1 MSDDSLLKIE
11 NLKVHF
17 DTLEGPVE
25 ALHDVSLEV
34 KKGQIMGVVGE
45 SGCGKSVT
53 SLTSIGLATC
63 IVDEGSIKYDGKEM
77 IFRETIT
84 PGKNLAVTFTS
95 FLTYVGVLIC
105 LPVGFI
111 FMMPF
116 MGDPL
121 FGFSI
126 MMIGLTMVLFSMGIK
141 YFIHSDRREHDKFMR
156 FIRGNEISMIFQEPM
171 TALNPLYTVEK
182 QIFEVMKT
190 HSRLSKSSLSQ
201 SSRLFSSL
209 KSPFRFVRNWVLSD
223 KFSSIFFSILL
234 LTYLLVSCM
243 GPNLISSW
251 GTRLAV
257 IFYASAEVT
266 VNCTNHTDTLISY
279 SFLLIP
285 LGAIKNSIT
294 HTWPKPINIA
304 AIKEDLMIHI
314 SKFLS
319 SIPLVFVAFTLSL
332 VVYPDLY
339 TSFDYLDPTLLE
351 GIGKINLTI
360 LILAFMAVLSIV
372 EFFRFDENHMSSIIR
387 SIPFTFTLSLIYAIL
402 LWTPNQVVG
411 TVIALIMVVAIPSM
425 VLIDFLQLDPAHRSQ
440 VIKILEDVRI
450 PNPSAVITMYPH
462 ELSGGMRQRVMIAM
476 MMSCEPKL
484 LIADE
489 PTTALDV
496 TIQAQILH
504 LMRDLRD
511 RKGTSIMLIT
521 HDLGVIAELCDSV
534 SVMYAGSVVETGTIE
549 DILANPRMPYTI
561 GLLHS
566 IPKIVHSDN
575 RSGRTNL
582 PIIPGQVPD
591 PNTHFDGCRF
601 HPRCPFA
608 DDLCRSTRP
617 DMIEVSK
624 GHFASCHYTELTI
637 NSKDVESSFDIFS
650 KEFEGVG
657 GEVIVR

>member
-1 MSDDSLLKIE
+1 MSENSLLKIQ

-25 ALHDVSLEV
+25 ALHDVNLEV

-77 IFRETIT
+77 IFHESD
-84 PGKNLAVTFTS
+84 KNNSLV
-95 FLTYVGVLIC
+95 FLSNILPYIAVLIFF
-105 LPVGFI
+105 PVGFVYL
-111 FMMPF
+111 MPF
-116 MGDPL
+116 MNDPL
-121 FGFSI
+121 LGFQIIMLGFGLIIISLI
-126 MMIGLTMVLFSMGIK
+126 IK
-141 YFIHSDRREHDKFMR
+141 YFIYSDLREHEKFMR

-182 QIFEVMKT
+182 QIYEVMKT
-190 HSRLSKSSLSQ
+190 HNRLVDSRLSQ
-201 SSRLFSSL
+201 YDRIFSSL
-209 KSPFRFVRNWVLSD
+209 KSPFRFMYNWILSD
-223 KFSSIFFSILL
+223 RFSSIFFSILL
-234 LTYLLVSCM
+234 LTYLITSCM

-251 GTRLAV
+251 GTRFAV
-257 IFYASAEVT
+257 IFYASAEVSIS
-266 VNCTNHTDTLISY
+266 CTNYTDELISY
-279 SFLLIP
+279 CFLLIP
-285 LGAIKNSIT
+285 FGILRASIKSSMDR
-294 HTWPKPINIA
+294 
-304 AIKEDLMIHI
+304 KEDFRKMLV
-314 SKFLS
+314 
-319 SIPLVFVAFTLSL
+319 SIPYVSVI
-332 VVYPDLY
+332 
-339 TSFDYLDPTLLE
+339 LL
-351 GIGKINLTI
+351 
-360 LILAFMAVLSIV
+360 LILWYDSSLFLGDLWHEELEISDNNWVHSAFMIAFYFPIISSLFVDFSRLEEV
-372 EFFRFDENHMSSIIR
+372 HRFLIIR
-387 SIPFTFTLSLIYAIL
+387 SIPFTFTLALTYAIL

-411 TVIALIMVVAIPSM
+411 TIVALVMVISIPGM
-425 VLIDFLQLDPAHRSQ
+425 ILIDYLQLDPAHRGQ
-440 VIKILEDVRI
+440 VVKILEDVQI
-450 PNPSAVITMYPH
+450 PNPGAVITMYPH

-566 IPKIVHSDN
+566 IPKIVHSDE
-575 RSGRTNL
+575 REGRTSL

-608 DDLCRSTRP
+608 DDLCRSIRP
-617 DMIEVSK
+617 EMIEVSE
-624 GHFASCHYTELTI
+624 GHYAACHHTDLTI
-637 NSKDVESSFDIFS
+637 ISKDVESSFDIFS

>member
-1 MSDDSLLKIE
+1 VSEDSLLKIQ

-25 ALHDVSLEV
+25 ALHDVNLEV

-63 IVDEGSIKYDGKEM
+63 IVDEGSIKYDGKDM
-77 IFRETIT
+77 IFHESD
-84 PGKNLAVTFTS
+84 KNNSLV
-95 FLTYVGVLIC
+95 FLSKILPYIAVLIFC
-105 LPVGFI
+105 PVGFVYL
-111 FMMPF
+111 MPF
-116 MGDPL
+116 MNDPL
-121 FGFSI
+121 LGFQIIMLGFGLIIISLI
-126 MMIGLTMVLFSMGIK
+126 IK
-141 YFIHSDRREHDKFMR
+141 YFIHSDLREHEKFMR

-182 QIFEVMKT
+182 QIYEVMKT
-190 HSRLSKSSLSQ
+190 HNRLVDSRLSQ
-201 SSRLFSSL
+201 YDRIFSSL
-209 KSPFRFVRNWVLSD
+209 KSPFRFMYNWILSD
-223 KFSSIFFSILL
+223 RFSSIFFSILL
-234 LTYLLVSCM
+234 LTYLLTSCM

-251 GTRLAV
+251 GTRFAV
-257 IFYASAEVT
+257 IFYASAEVSIS
-266 VNCTNHTDTLISY
+266 CTNYTDELISY
-279 SFLLIP
+279 CFLLIP
-285 LGAIKNSIT
+285 FGILRASIKSSMDR
-294 HTWPKPINIA
+294 
-304 AIKEDLMIHI
+304 KEDFRKMLV
-314 SKFLS
+314 
-319 SIPLVFVAFTLSL
+319 SIPYVSVI
-332 VVYPDLY
+332 
-339 TSFDYLDPTLLE
+339 LL
-351 GIGKINLTI
+351 
-360 LILAFMAVLSIV
+360 LILWYDSSLFLGDLWHEELEISDNNWVHSAFMIAFYFPIISSLFVDFSRLEEV
-372 EFFRFDENHMSSIIR
+372 HRFLIIR
-387 SIPFTFTLSLIYAIL
+387 SIPFTFTLALTYAIL

-411 TVIALIMVVAIPSM
+411 TIVALVMVISIPCM
-425 VLIDFLQLDPAHRSQ
+425 ILIDYLQLDPAHRGQ
-440 VIKILEDVRI
+440 VVKILEDVQI
-450 PNPSAVITMYPH
+450 PNPGAVITMYPH

-566 IPKIVHSDN
+566 IPKIVHSDE
-575 RSGRTNL
+575 REGRTSL

-608 DDLCRSTRP
+608 DDLCRSIRP
-617 DMIEVSK
+617 EMIEVSE
-624 GHFASCHYTELTI
+624 GHYAACHHTDLTI
-637 NSKDVESSFDIFS
+637 ISEDVESSFDIFS